1 MSCGENNSNNMNY
14 ETLIQQLQASGSAI
28 IAAQLKKTFS
38 DGQETLNVSM
48 SNKDS
53 SRAGSGSTTKDY
65 IDFIDKSINELS
77 SLKQLFQAIPNLS
90 LGSPTSTELEH
101 APVKPEVTGSPL
113 QPPKLTRSCADDVQ
127 TLVLE
132 PKPTPPIQK
141 FATPQATVKKSSE
154 AELFCAAFFKAFESN
169 PNAIIAL
176 VSEFL
181 EEKIKKDPIL
191 ALMKIEDP
199 NNKFLKNLGAVFCV
213 PYKDRTKDNVT
224 IGYNNLYNFT
234 MQLRQQYFGKPTE
247 NDDLVHRYDYR
258 NALFKH
264 FNTNRH
270 GVKPSQVYAAFGL
283 CDPECKEFYTLEE
296 ADPFN
301 DEE

>member
-1 MSCGENNSNNMNY
+1 MQRNNSNNMNY

-38 DGQETLNVSM
+38 DGQETLNTSL
-48 SNKDS
+48 SN
-53 SRAGSGSTTKDY
+53 KDY
-65 IDFIDKSINELS
+65 IDFIDKSIKELT

-90 LGSPTSTELEH
+90 LGAPTSTESEH
-101 APVKPEVTGSPL
+101 TPVKSEVVEQSSPSAESPL
-113 QPPKLTRSCADDVQ
+113 QPPKLTRSSAVDVQ

-132 PKPTPPIQK
+132 PKPT
-141 FATPQATVKKSSE
+141 VKKTSE
-154 AELFCAAFFKAFESN
+154 AELFCAAFFKAFEVN
-169 PNAIIAL
+169 PNAIIGL

-213 PYKDRTKDNVT
+213 PYKDRTRDNIT
-224 IGYNNLYNFT
+224 IGYNNLYNFA

-247 NDDLVHRYDYR
+247 NDDLVHRDDYR
-258 NALFKH
+258 NALFKL
-264 FNTNRH
+264 FNTNRN
-270 GVKPSQVYAAFGL
+270 GVKPSQLYAAFGL
-283 CDPECKEFYTLEE
+283 CDPECKEFYALEE